1 MTTEYE
7 MSVNDYIAIIKHH
20 AVLLIVSCAAILGV
34 SIAVAMSLPPT
45 FESSGTILIESQQI
59 SPELVAANN
68 STFADERIEV
78 IRQRVMTR
86 ENLAAI
92 IDKYNLVLFSR
103 PEFER
108 FRENR

>member
-20 AVLLIVSCAAILGV
+20 AVLLIVSCAAILGI

-59 SPELVAANN
+59 SPELVAANM
-68 STFADERIEV
+68 STSA
-78 IRQRVMTR
+78 
-86 ENLAAI
+86 LW
-92 IDKYNLVLFSR
+92 
-103 PEFER
+103 P
-108 FRENR
+108 